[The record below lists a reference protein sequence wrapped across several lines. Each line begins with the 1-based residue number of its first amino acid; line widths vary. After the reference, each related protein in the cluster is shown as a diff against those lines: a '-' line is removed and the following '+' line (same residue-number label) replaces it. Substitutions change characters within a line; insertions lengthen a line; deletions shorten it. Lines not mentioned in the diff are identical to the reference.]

1 VAAGAGGAMSH
12 ELVREGKLTYRK
24 LLQGLILAND
34 PKVSQALV
42 GSAVA
47 AILAEL
53 GVDLDTRLPDFDA
66 LYSIKK
72 GVSQ

>member
-1 VAAGAGGAMSH
+1 MSH